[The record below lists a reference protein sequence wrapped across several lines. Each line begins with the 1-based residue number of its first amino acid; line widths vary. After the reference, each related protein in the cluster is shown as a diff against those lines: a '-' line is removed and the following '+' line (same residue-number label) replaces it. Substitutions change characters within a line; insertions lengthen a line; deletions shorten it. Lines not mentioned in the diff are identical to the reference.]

1 MIADLIAGPDDSA
14 ARPDPSRR
22 DHPLMTRR
30 TLFVAL
36 AGGILVAPLTAE
48 TQQAQGPKAAKIGFP
63 LGGTLSTPSVQMEP
77 FKQTLRERGMDR
89 GTEPHARVSNKRFE
103 LLKEADPHIVRV
115 AVIYNPLNS
124 GHELAV
130 VAIEA
135 AAKTLKIRIQRLAVR
150 APADFDAVFPVM
162 TPQRVDAVT
171 IVEDAMIHSY
181 ALRVVDVALKRR
193 VPAVF
198 GLSILVE
205 AGGFISYGPNRA
217 ELWHKAALLTDKIL
231 RGAKPGDLPVEQPTK
246 FELVVNLKTA
256 RTLGLTSPQ
265 SLLLKGAKPADLP
278 VEQPT
283 QFELVI
289 NLKTARA
296 LGITVPHSLLLR
308 ADEVIQ

>member
-1 MIADLIAGPDDSA
+1 
-14 ARPDPSRR
+14 
-22 DHPLMTRR
+22 
-30 TLFVAL
+30 
-36 AGGILVAPLTAE
+36 
-48 TQQAQGPKAAKIGFP
+48 
-63 LGGTLSTPSVQMEP
+63 MEP

-283 QFELVI
+283 KFEFVI
-289 NLKTARA
+289 NLKTVEGAWHHYPPLAPATGGWGHPVAHARRTRPAPAGSPRFCSPGALRTAPSTPFAPGWTRGQVSGTSAWGCTARA
-296 LGITVPHSLLLR
+296 TTR
-308 ADEVIQ
+308 N